1 MTELMSVDEE
11 FLGERGNGWRKERRG
26 EEGMWKGKTDR
37 RGEDC

>member
-11 FLGERGNGWRKERRG
+11 FLDERGNGWRKEKRG
-26 EEGMWKGKTDR
+26 KEGMRKGQKDR